1 MQEWFAGCYPLS
13 LSNIHYI
20 MAQRVKAMDVYT
32 KKIVKEL
39 AQEWGV
45 PIKMLRKSL
54 GLRNDREYQKKYISL
69 YRDQHPEETKAQR
82 LKDWQSFKERNPERW
97 REINRE
103 AKRRSREKKRLLEAA
118 RSGERRYL

>member
-1 MQEWFAGCYPLS
+1 
-13 LSNIHYI
+13 
-20 MAQRVKAMDVYT
+20 MDVYT

>member
-1 MQEWFAGCYPLS
+1 
-13 LSNIHYI
+13 
-20 MAQRVKAMDVYT
+20 MDVYT

-103 AKRRSREKKRLLEAA
+103 AKRRSREKKRLVEAA
-118 RSGERRYL
+118 RSRERRYL